1 MITLDLPDEAATA
14 ALAARIAGVAM
25 PGDVIALKGGLGA
38 GKTAFARALIRAR
51 SGDADLPVPSPTFT
65 LVQVYELPPAPI
77 WHFDFYRL
85 RDAAEIWE
93 LGIEEA
99 FTDGISL
106 IEWPE
111 IAKSLLPPARTV
123 EIALSPGTTRD
134 SRRVEISS
142 GPKWAARV
150 DAFSADGL
158 R

>member
-38 GKTAFARALIRAR
+38 GKTAFARAFIRAR
-51 SGDADLPVPSPTFT
+51 SGDANLPVPSPTFT
-65 LVQVYELPPAPI
+65 LVQVYELPAAPI

-99 FTDGISL
+99 FTDGILL

-111 IAKSLLPPARTV
+111 IAKSLLPPTRTV
-123 EIALSPGTTRD
+123 EIALLPGATPE
-134 SRRVEISS
+134 SRRVEISN
-142 GPKWAARV
+142 GPEWAARV